1 MARKP
6 IRISDVLGFAAAP
19 QRDLTKGYQRE
30 VRSIP
35 RGQKYQGL
43 ITRARPTAAQ
53 ELAQLLTPNT
63 RGGAELADRLTPAL
77 ENIPLL
83 GGLLSLVDA
92 RRQYNAG
99 NTGQAAGLGILA
111 ALGAVPG
118 AAGARATKEA
128 AETAAERGIIAY
140 HGSPYSFDRFSLSK
154 IGTGEGAQAYGHGLY
169 FAEAEDVA
177 RSYRDDLLSRNKNF
191 SGFNMR
197 VNETPIE
204 KIYSQIE
211 KRAENL
217 SGKKAADEYD
227 KLSAIE
233 SLMIYGDP
241 KGVIGSGQVEGD
253 ALDWFKKEI
262 APNFKRDGSMYQVR
276 INANPEQFMEW
287 DKPLSEQQV
296 IKDYVNN
303 YNALVG
309 KEEIDPTMAGADFY
323 HYVRRQMQKKYNP
336 NNELRVGNYGKEVA
350 DYLLSQGVKG
360 IKYLD
365 QGSRGAGEGSR
376 NYVVFDDALI
386 DILKK
391 YGIAIPAIA
400 GGGLL
405 ATQPQQDGGL

>member
-35 RGQKYQGL
+35 RGQKYQGS

-99 NTGQAAGLGILA
+99 NAGQAAGLGILA

-118 AAGARATKEA
+118 AAGAKAAKEA

-140 HGSPYSFDRFSLSK
+140 HGSPHSFDRFSLRN
-154 IGTGEGAQAYGHGLY
+154 IGTGEGNQAYGYGLY
-169 FAEAEDVA
+169 FAETEDVA
-177 RSYRDDLLSRNKNF
+177 KRYKTQGRAKRDPMMNVAHQTISAGQDPGEILPAIF
-191 SGFNMR
+191 
-197 VNETPIE
+197 P
-204 KIYSQIE
+204 
-211 KRAENL
+211 
-217 SGKKAADEYD
+217 KA
-227 KLSAIE
+227 S
-233 SLMIYGDP
+233 
-241 KGVIGSGQVEGD
+241 
-253 ALDWFKKEI
+253 KKEI
-262 APNFKRDGSMYQVR
+262 NEAIERAKNPPPGSMYQVR
-276 INANPEQFMEW
+276 INANPEDFIKW
-287 DKPLSEQQV
+287 DEPLSAQSQKVKDVLGEGGIVAAADILSRAYRNPMHGGALLKIDTATPAQV
-296 IKDYVNN
+296 SRSLLEKGIAGISYQD
-303 YNALVG
+303 ALSRG
-309 KEEIDPTMAGADFY
+309 KENPTSNF
-323 HYVRRQMQKKYNP
+323 
-336 NNELRVGNYGKEVA
+336 
-350 DYLLSQGVKG
+350 
-360 IKYLD
+360 
-365 QGSRGAGEGSR
+365 
-376 NYVVFDDALI
+376 VVFDDALI